1 MKRWTMLIDSYS
13 GIEKKAVNM
22 LSGFFSGYL
31 NYVLPVK
38 YADKVSE
45 DELKANN
52 VIFVGKETS
61 PFISSDCRIKQLVD
75 VPKLAEAYAVFVG
88 ESIYDPENQMIIISG
103 FDEAGVLYGC
113 MDFCNKYC
121 GDILYKNEDIWGKEI
136 FSDPFGKKI
145 NDWSISLFP
154 AIKHRAIWTWGHVI
168 YDYRSFFENM
178 ARLKL
183 NEIVIWNDRAPLNAS
198 DVVEYAHS
206 LGIKVIFGFAW
217 GWGLSCSDIIEKY
230 NEEEK
235 IKLKESVIRT
245 YETEYLDS
253 CCDGIYFQSFTELN
267 KDYINGKCI
276 AELVTELVNDV
287 AGALLSKY
295 PGLHIQFGLH
305 ATSVKK
311 HLDFISK
318 VDERVHIVWEDCGAF
333 PYSYWA
339 DQISDYDET
348 CSLSDKLLSLRGNN
362 ERFGAVFKGMLKLDW
377 NEFEHFDNS
386 YILGERTE
394 NYINSRQQTKN
405 RIWKIQQ
412 ASWIENAN
420 YFRKII
426 ALIANKGNDCIVQ
439 GLVED
444 SMFENKIMLPVAI
457 FAEMMWTPN
466 EDTNKL
472 IGQVSKYPCVHFAN
486 I

>member
-1 MKRWTMLIDSYS
+1 MH
-13 GIEKKAVNM
+13 
-22 LSGFFSGYL
+22 
-31 NYVLPVK
+31 
-38 YADKVSE
+38 
-45 DELKANN
+45 
-52 VIFVGKETS
+52 IF
-61 PFISSDCRIKQLVD
+61 Q
-75 VPKLAEAYAVFVG
+75 
-88 ESIYDPENQMIIISG
+88 
-103 FDEAGVLYGC
+103 
-113 MDFCNKYC
+113 
-121 GDILYKNEDIWGKEI
+121 
-136 FSDPFGKKI
+136 
-145 NDWSISLFP
+145 
-154 AIKHRAIWTWGHVI
+154 
-168 YDYRSFFENM
+168 
-178 ARLKL
+178 
-183 NEIVIWNDRAPLNAS
+183 
-198 DVVEYAHS
+198 
-206 LGIKVIFGFAW
+206 
-217 GWGLSCSDIIEKY
+217 
-230 NEEEK
+230 
-235 IKLKESVIRT
+235 
-245 YETEYLDS
+245 
-253 CCDGIYFQSFTELN
+253 
-267 KDYINGKCI
+267 
-276 AELVTELVNDV
+276 
-287 AGALLSKY
+287 
-295 PGLHIQFGLH
+295 
-305 ATSVKK
+305 
-311 HLDFISK
+311 
-318 VDERVHIVWEDCGAF
+318 
-333 PYSYWA
+333 A